1 MSQVTGINLD
11 QLIGPAFNLLH
22 RDIKQG
28 KHSSYWL
35 RGGRGSLKS
44 SFVAIEIL
52 MGIVKDPEANAVCLR
67 KVAATI
73 KDSIMPTF
81 EWAIFKLGWMPFF
94 KINKS
99 DQEVTFIPTGQKILM
114 RGLDD
119 PMKLKSIK
127 AKRGHFRYLWYEE
140 GAEFTDIEEMESVTI
155 SVLRGG
161 TSFVEF
167 VTYNPPAEPFSW
179 INEEARRDV
188 PSRMVHESNYKQ
200 SPESWLGP
208 KFLADA
214 ADMERTRP
222 EKHAHVY
229 MGVEI
234 GRTDAIIF
242 SGCYR
247 IESFEAVRAGNSWHI
262 NGKPAD
268 GPYFGADFGFSQDPN
283 VLIRCFVQEREIYIE
298 YEEFG
303 IGVELDAMP
312 AMYDK
317 IPDARKYK
325 IRGDCARPETISH
338 LKNKG
343 FIIEAAEKWK
353 GSVEDGITV
362 LKGHQIIIHPRCI
375 DTIKELR
382 QYSYKIDRIT
392 RDVLSDIVDKHNHG
406 IDALRY
412 ALDPLIRPKPKGV
425 FGSGALVQARR

>member
-1 MSQVTGINLD
+1 MPIQLD
-11 QLIGPAFNLLH
+11 QLIGPAFYPVHLDMIE
-22 RDIKQG
+22 RG
-28 KHSSYWL
+28 HSSYWL

-44 SFVAIEIL
+44 SFVALQIV
-52 MGIVKDPEANAVCLR
+52 MGIVAEPDVNAVAFR
-67 KVAATI
+67 KTGTSI

-81 EWAIFKLGWMPFF
+81 EWAIDKLGWSVFF
-94 KINKS
+94 KVNKS
-99 DQEVTFIPTGQKILM
+99 DQEIIYLPTGQKILM

-119 PMKLKSIK
+119 AMKMKSIK
-127 AKRGHFRYLWYEE
+127 AKRGYFKYLWFEE
-140 GAEFTDIEEMESVTI
+140 GAEYTDIEEMESVTI

-179 INEEARRDV
+179 INEEARREV
-188 PSRMVHESNYKQ
+188 PTRLVHESNYKQ
-200 SPESWLGP
+200 SPPSWLGP

-247 IESFEAVRAGNSWHI
+247 IESFEAVRVGSGWQI

-283 VLIRCFVQEREIYIE
+283 VLVRVFVQEKFIFIE
-298 YEEFG
+298 YEQFG
-303 IGVELDAMP
+303 IGVELDDMP
-312 AMYDK
+312 SMYDK

-343 FIIEAAEKWK
+343 FIIEAADKWK

-362 LKGHQIIIHPRCI
+362 LKGHTIIIHPRCVHI
-375 DTIKELR
+375 IKEAR
-382 QYSYKIDRIT
+382 MYAYKIDRLT
-392 RDVLSDIVDKHNHG
+392 RDVLTDIVDKWNHG
-406 IDALRY
+406 WDAVRY
-412 ALDPLIRPKPKGV
+412 ALDPLIKPKPKGV
-425 FGSGALVQARR
+425 FGSGALVQRR